1 MRSFAIMKTFDLSVT
16 LAGLLIGAS
25 RFGTQ
30 QSQISN
36 KFPIALFIVTLGVI
50 GILISAKYS
59 ERADRHAV
67 ISRAFRQAMSKLI
80 GDFLGGDLEATH
92 QNAAT
97 EHARDR
103 SITGLLY
110 GIRTRYFWL
119 AVHGCV
125 VFLGILVAFV

>member
-1 MRSFAIMKTFDLSVT
+1 MKTFDLSVT

-103 SITGLLY
+103 SITGPCEPL
-110 GIRTRYFWL
+110 RP
-119 AVHGCV
+119 
-125 VFLGILVAFV
+125 